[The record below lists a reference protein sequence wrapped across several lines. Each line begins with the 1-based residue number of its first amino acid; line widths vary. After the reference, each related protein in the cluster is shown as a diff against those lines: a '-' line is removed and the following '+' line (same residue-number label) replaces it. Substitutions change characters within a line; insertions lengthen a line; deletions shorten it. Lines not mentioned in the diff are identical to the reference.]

1 MNLGPREDSR
11 TYKPACPPR
20 LSLLFTKRVLFAL
33 QRGLCVGHLFTI
45 PRLGPKALQTFQKME
60 STKNPLAPLSK
71 KVKTQRHFPY
81 SPFGHLHKAL
91 IHLPYNHSPLLPA
104 LLFPFLLLAGGH
116 PENIPTQ
123 PTYSCRKA
131 CIQRMDLLRP
141 LRSNSL

>member
-1 MNLGPREDSR
+1 LNLGSWEDSR
-11 TYKPACPPR
+11 TYKPACPPG
-20 LSLLFTKRVLFAL
+20 LSLLFTKRVLSAVWSW
-33 QRGLCVGHLFTI
+33 LCAGHLFTI
-45 PRLGPKALQTFQKME
+45 PRFGPKALQTFQKME

-81 SPFGHLHKAL
+81 PYFGHLHKAF
-91 IHLPYNHSPLLPA
+91 IHLPFNNSPLLPA
-104 LLFPFLLLAGGH
+104 LLFAFLLLARKH

-123 PTYSCRKA
+123 PPYSCRKA